1 MLKIKLQPR
10 ILFNMNMTIDHYT
23 PDNRILN
30 AKEVCAMLGIG
41 KNTLYEWCDQGLI
54 PHKRV
59 GGSIDEITGKR
70 KGGRILFSER
80 LVLEWLENQENK
92 D

>member
-1 MLKIKLQPR
+1 
-10 ILFNMNMTIDHYT
+10 MNRTIIHNT
-23 PDNRILN
+23 PGNRILN

-59 GGSIDEITGKR
+59 GGSIDEITGKL
-70 KGGRILFSER
+70 KGGRILFSAR
-80 LVLEWLENQENK
+80 CLVEWLENQENK
-92 D
+92 N